1 MRALV
6 LRADAGEAKLQVEDV
21 GEPSPADGDVLVQ
34 SLALGVCGTDRKL
47 AQRLPRT
54 AAGRESL
61 ILGHESLGRVLEAPA
76 GSGLRA
82 GDLVAGIVRRP
93 DPQPCAYCAAG
104 EFDMC
109 DNGGYVER
117 GISGR
122 DGYGAERYRVE
133 SDYAV
138 RVDPALG
145 LAGVLLEPASIVAKA
160 WERVERLAPRQPG
173 RVLIVGAGPIGLL
186 AALLAVQRG
195 HEIHVLDRVASG
207 VKVRR
212 AEELGAVYHAG
223 PGTVPGGFD
232 VVLECSGALEAEAVG
247 WASPSGV
254 VCLLLPRLPAGGVP
268 LGNRAVIGTVNS
280 NRRHFEQ
287 AAAALLAAD
296 RPWLDGLLGPLVPLE
311 DWRLAFDVGP
321 DAIKAVI
328 DLGVDD
334 TL

>member
-6 LRADAGEAKLQVEDV
+6 LREDAGAGRVQVEDV
-21 GEPSPADGDVLVQ
+21 EEPSPADGDVLVQ

-47 AQRLPRT
+47 AQHPPRSP
-54 AAGRESL
+54 AGHHWL

-76 GSGLRA
+76 ASGLRA

-93 DPQPCAYCAAG
+93 DPKPCVYCAAG

-122 DGYGAERYRVE
+122 DGFGAERYRTE
-133 SDYAV
+133 ADYAL

-160 WERVERLAPRQPG
+160 WERVERLAPRRPG
-173 RVLIVGAGPIGLL
+173 RVLVVGAGPIGLL
-186 AALLAVQRG
+186 AALLGAQRG
-195 HEIHVLDRVASG
+195 HEVHILDRVTSG
-207 VKVRR
+207 IKVRR
-212 AEELGAVYHAG
+212 AEELGAAYHAG
-223 PGTVPGGFD
+223 PDTVPGGFD
-232 VVLECSGALEAEAVG
+232 VVLECSGALGADAVG

-254 VCLLLPRLPAGGVP
+254 VCLLLPRLPAGELP

-287 AAAALLAAD
+287 GAAALLAAD
-296 RPWLDGLLGPLVPLE
+296 RRWLDGLLGPLVPLE
-311 DWRLAFDVGP
+311 DWRLAFDMGP